1 MKYYSTRG
9 GESSISFEKV
19 VLNGLATDGGLY
31 IPEIFPHFNHKD
43 FSDFRELEYSELAY
57 KITKDFIGKSI
68 PLNDYQKNLSEYL
81 FKLFFERNY

>member
-31 IPEIFPHFNHKD
+31 VPEKFPHFDHKD
-43 FSDFRELEYSELAY
+43 FSEFRELGYSDLAY
-57 KITKDFIGKSI
+57 KITKDFIGESI
-68 PLNDYQKNLSEYL
+68 PLKDYK
-81 FKLFFERNY
+81 KI